1 MTMAAVSSGSTAD
14 SPSSRAAEYLA
25 QDRFHRRFTLPA
37 TSDHGEL
44 QVSYAD
50 VGRTPRQGEDGTR
63 YPTVL
68 FIPGMFA
75 SRYLSVW
82 MHAIAETLG
91 VRVLIVD
98 RPGMGHSTDVPLK
111 QRVTVW
117 IEVVPPLLAHLQIDH
132 VALAS
137 HSSGTIYLL
146 NTLVRCRGI
155 LDPNRPVVALVAPWV
170 DPAHSHVTSMQMA
183 KNLPTSVFGVWHHMP
198 KIVSAG
204 GAVFDKISKL
214 LPSSSGVNAA
224 ETPPLER
231 NRQKIE
237 RDYGL
242 PVELQKEL
250 QTLTLKAIFSEN
262 MVGADSEALCC
273 LRKGPAGLW
282 AECDDYALFVK
293 KLAELERSRR
303 AAEGDGNGERLR
315 VNAYFAETD
324 SMIGKRGQS
333 YMEDCWKGN
342 GGGEFQDVL
351 NFTTMTVKETD
362 HDSVVQS
369 VEVLN
374 QIFLDVGG
382 ATLSSL

>member
-1 MTMAAVSSGSTAD
+1 
-14 SPSSRAAEYLA
+14 
-25 QDRFHRRFTLPA
+25 
-37 TSDHGEL
+37 
-44 QVSYAD
+44 
-50 VGRTPRQGEDGTR
+50 
-63 YPTVL
+63 
-68 FIPGMFA
+68 
-75 SRYLSVW
+75 
-82 MHAIAETLG
+82 
-91 VRVLIVD
+91 
-98 RPGMGHSTDVPLK
+98 
-111 QRVTVW
+111 
-117 IEVVPPLLAHLQIDH
+117 
-132 VALAS
+132 
-137 HSSGTIYLL
+137 
-146 NTLVRCRGI
+146 
-155 LDPNRPVVALVAPWV
+155 
-170 DPAHSHVTSMQMA
+170 MQMA

-231 NRQKIE
+231 NRQNIE

-242 PVELQKEL
+242 PMELQKEL

-333 YMEDCWKGN
+333 YMEDCWKGI

-351 NFTTMTVKETD
+351 NFTTTTVKETD